1 MSVSVVACAFF
12 FVQGFTNIKTGSM
25 ETVNTPKAIGIAFI
39 NDKRLIVDLA
49 YNDLVTSGIDVL
61 FRSEDIKDGISQLS
75 ALKELPQICIIDLD
89 FYDKN
94 VLAQLQELRT
104 LYPIIK
110 LIGHSDID
118 AEKAVKSLL
127 EMGFMGYLLIGS
139 DVYDFKKAIEVVTN
153 GGKYFSVGIAKF
165 AQEYFINN

>member
-1 MSVSVVACAFF
+1 
-12 FVQGFTNIKTGSM
+12 M
-25 ETVNTPKAIGIAFI
+25 ETGTAQQKITLAFI
-39 NDKRLIVDLA
+39 NDKSPILNLTC
-49 YNDLVTSGIDVL
+49 NDLVASEIEIL
-61 FRSEDIKDGISQLS
+61 FRCENIEDGISQLS

-153 GGKYFSVGIAKF
+153 GGKYFSLGIAKF
-165 AQEYFINN
+165 AQEYFTNN

>member
-1 MSVSVVACAFF
+1 
-12 FVQGFTNIKTGSM
+12 M

-118 AEKAVKSLL
+118 AEKVVK
-127 EMGFMGYLLIGS
+127 IGRAH
-139 DVYDFKKAIEVVTN
+139 V
-153 GGKYFSVGIAKF
+153 
-165 AQEYFINN
+165 